1 MVAAVFAIVP
11 VGVHFGDDP
20 LLRLRQLDPELS
32 PPGTTAVCGSPVVG
46 LGLKATGT
54 TLYEVARA
62 GACRAA
68 ARRRLLIAVAAGSAI
83 VMFGLVGM
91 AARESRREAW
101 PVGYPRGEENLGGR
115 QQVTRSG

>member
-1 MVAAVFAIVP
+1 MLVCAIGVLVAIVFAIVP

-32 PPGTTAVCGSPVVG
+32 PPGTTAVCGSPVRS
-46 LGLKATGT
+46 LGLKATDT

-68 ARRRLLIAVAAGSAI
+68 ARRRLLVAVAAGSAI
-83 VMFGLVGM
+83 VMLGLVGM
-91 AARESRREAW
+91 GARDGRRE
-101 PVGYPRGEENLGGR
+101 P
-115 QQVTRSG
+115 